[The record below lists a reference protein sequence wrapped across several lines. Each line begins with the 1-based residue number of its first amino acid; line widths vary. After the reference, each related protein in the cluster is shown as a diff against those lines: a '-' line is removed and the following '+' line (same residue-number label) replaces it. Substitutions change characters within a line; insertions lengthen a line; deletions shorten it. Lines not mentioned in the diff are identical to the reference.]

1 VTRPKR
7 AVGRTRDV
15 ASHYRPAAQLISSK
29 FHHADAD
36 VAPSDAIVAAIRPAM
51 SRLTEAETARMH
63 PETLALSHGFDPW
76 LSEGAIKPPV
86 FLTSTFAFKRAAD
99 GKQFFAW
106 AHGDGA
112 PPHKADM
119 GLIYSRINNPNLE
132 IFEDR
137 IAAWEGMRSAES
149 FSSGMAAIATTLLA
163 THQPGD
169 EIIVCAPV
177 YGGTDSLIHHF
188 LRRFGIGS
196 HFIPAGV
203 EAPERAQPLINAHT
217 RSIFIESPAN
227 PNNRLTDIGRMKELA
242 VQSAAPGRILI
253 IVDNTMA
260 GPVFAHP
267 AKVGADIVLY
277 SATKFIGGH
286 SDVVAGVALAN
297 DDALITAIAQHRALL
312 GGMPNPYTAWLLT
325 RSLETLKI
333 RAEQQQRNAVQV
345 ADFLVRHPKVERVCY
360 IGLLKPAD
368 PEYAIYQKQHSGP
381 GSLISFYVRGGEA
394 EAFAFLDHLKIFKL
408 AVSLGSTESLA
419 QHPSAMTH
427 SGLAPADKLLGD
439 ITDNLIRLSIGI
451 EHPDDLVWDLTQA
464 LDHV

>member
-1 VTRPKR
+1 MASPFGWN
-7 AVGRTRDV
+7 GR
-15 ASHYRPAAQLISSK
+15 QLN
-29 FHHADAD
+29 
-36 VAPSDAIVAAIRPAM
+36 RTM
-51 SRLTEAETARMH
+51 SRLTDSEIVRLH
-63 PETLALSHGFDPW
+63 PETLALSYGFDPW
-76 LSEGAIKPPV
+76 LSEGAVKPPV

-119 GLIYSRINNPNLE
+119 GLIYSRIKNPNLE

-137 IAAWEGMRSAES
+137 IALWEGMKSAES

-169 EIIVCAPV
+169 EMIVCAPV

-188 LRRFGIGS
+188 LKRLGITA

-203 EAPERAQPLINAHT
+203 DAPTLAEPLITSRT

-227 PNNRLTDIGRMKELA
+227 PNNRLTDIARMKELA
-242 VQSAAPGRILI
+242 RRHAPAPAGQTAGRILVM
-253 IVDNTMA
+253 VDNTMA

-267 AKVGADIVLY
+267 AKAGADIVLY

-286 SDVVAGVALAN
+286 SDVVGGVALAN
-297 DDALITAIAQHRALL
+297 DDSLIAAIIHHRALL
-312 GGMPNPYTAWLLT
+312 GGMPNPHTAWLLT

-333 RAEQQQRNAVQV
+333 RAEQQQRNARQV
-345 ADFLVRHPKVERVCY
+345 ADFLAAHPKVERVCY
-360 IGLLKPAD
+360 IGLLKPDD
-368 PEYAIYQKQHSGP
+368 PEFAIYQKQHSGP
-381 GSLISFYVRGGEA
+381 GSLISFYVRGGES

-427 SGLAPADKLLGD
+427 SGLTAEDKLLGG
-439 ITDNLIRLSIGI
+439 ITDNLVRLSIGI
-451 EHPDDLVWDLTQA
+451 EHADDLIWDIGQA
-464 LDHV
+464 LEFA

>member
-1 VTRPKR
+1 
-7 AVGRTRDV
+7 
-15 ASHYRPAAQLISSK
+15 
-29 FHHADAD
+29 
-36 VAPSDAIVAAIRPAM
+36 M
-51 SRLTEAETARMH
+51 SRLTESEIARMH
-63 PETLALSHGFDPW
+63 PETLALTYGFDPW
-76 LSEGAIKPPV
+76 LSEGSIKPPV
-86 FLTSTFAFKRAAD
+86 FLTSTFAFKKAAD

-106 AHGDGA
+106 AHGDGT

-137 IAAWEGMRSAES
+137 IALWEGMKSAES

-169 EIIVCAPV
+169 EMIVCAPV

-188 LRRFGIGS
+188 LKHLGIS
-196 HFIPAGV
+196 AHFVPAGV
-203 EAPERAQPLINAHT
+203 DAPALAEPFITPRT

-227 PNNRLTDIGRMKELA
+227 PNNRLTDIGEMKKLA
-242 VQSAAPGRILI
+242 LRHAPAPAGSSSGRILV

-267 AKVGADIVLY
+267 GRVGADIVLY

-286 SDVVAGVALAN
+286 SDVVGGVALAN
-297 DDALITAIAQHRALL
+297 DDALITAIVHHRALL
-312 GGMPNPYTAWLLT
+312 GGMPNPHTAWLLT

-333 RAEQQQRNAVQV
+333 RAEQQQRNAQHV
-345 ADFLVRHPKVERVCY
+345 AAFLTKHPKIEKVLYV
-360 IGLLKPAD
+360 GLLTSDD

-381 GSLISFYVRGGEA
+381 GSLISFYLRGGEA

-419 QHPSAMTH
+419 EHPSAMTH
-427 SGLAPADKLLGD
+427 SGLTPEDKRLGG
-439 ITDNLIRLSIGI
+439 ITDNLVRISIGI
-451 EHPDDLVWDLTQA
+451 EHADDLVWDLEQA
-464 LDHV
+464 LAHA